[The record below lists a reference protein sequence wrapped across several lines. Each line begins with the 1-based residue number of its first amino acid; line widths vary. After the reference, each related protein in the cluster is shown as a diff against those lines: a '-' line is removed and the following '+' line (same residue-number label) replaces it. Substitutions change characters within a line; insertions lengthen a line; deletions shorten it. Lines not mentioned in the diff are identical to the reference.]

1 MIQELESRSITE
13 WVVVPQSAINWEEA
27 DSNDIY
33 ITFNLSPK
41 QILLWNRRESFSK
54 LKYNLR

>member
-33 ITFNLSPK
+33 ITIMLSTFH
-41 QILLWNRRESFSK
+41 LN
-54 LKYNLR
+54 KYCCGIGEKASAN